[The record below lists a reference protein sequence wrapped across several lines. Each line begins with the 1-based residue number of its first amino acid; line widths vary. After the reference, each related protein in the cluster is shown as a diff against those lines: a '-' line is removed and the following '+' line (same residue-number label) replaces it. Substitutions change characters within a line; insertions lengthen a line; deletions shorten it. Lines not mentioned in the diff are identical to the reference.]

1 MGIKSVLKFCA
12 LGLACALAAPAGA
25 ALGLRADKAL
35 NEAAGWWALGLMASI
50 GLYSARKRLEWLSRA
65 GSMKFWFGWH
75 LFAGIAGPALAFA
88 HSGMSWH
95 GAANSNMALAS
106 LLAVYFSGAAGLYL
120 LRAAGL
126 ARARAGTSASASQ
139 AKALARLESALGAWR
154 LLHYP
159 LLFALALC
167 VGLHAFAYIAY

>member
-1 MGIKSVLKFCA
+1 MGFKSALKFGA
-12 LGLACALAAPAGA
+12 LALACALAAPAGE

-50 GLYSARKRLEWLSRA
+50 GLYSARKRLACLSRA

-88 HSGMSWH
+88 HSGMSWQ
-95 GAANSNMALAS
+95 GAANSNLALAS

-120 LRAAGL
+120 LRAAG
-126 ARARAGTSASASQ
+126 RAKAGAQASAREGR
-139 AKALARLESALGAWR
+139 ALARLEAALGAWR

-159 LLFALALC
+159 LLLLLALC
-167 VGLHAFAYIAY
+167 AGLHAFAYMAY